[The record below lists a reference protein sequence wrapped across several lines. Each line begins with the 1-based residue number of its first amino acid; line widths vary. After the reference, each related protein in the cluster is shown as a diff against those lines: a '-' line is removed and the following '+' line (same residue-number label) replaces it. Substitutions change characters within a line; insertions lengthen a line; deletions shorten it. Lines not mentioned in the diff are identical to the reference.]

1 MQATLPTPGRNIPVG
16 PWLVKSR
23 LSETQAASARVT
35 WQAAERLTRLVF
47 GIAGLFATAYG
58 PERLNRRSASAPLA
72 TRYL

>member
-1 MQATLPTPGRNIPVG
+1 MQATLPNIGRNTTVG
-16 PWLVKSR
+16 PWLVTSR

-47 GIAGLFATAYG
+47 GVAGLVARAYG
-58 PERLNRRSASAPLA
+58 PDRLNRRRASAPLA